1 MIRDD
6 DVLKLR
12 VYGLVEIAQHKH
24 NTPSL
29 NPGYIPLEFGRR
41 ECAARK
47 THRPNSPVILA
58 LFQAAANA
66 ARTHTAVAR
75 KNKLAI
81 ELGVS
86 QWSALRTLER
96 HTNIQPFRF
105 ASRIPGIPEHGA
117 ILIQAAHL

>member
-1 MIRDD
+1 MVRYN
-6 DVLKLR
+6 DVLELG
-12 VYGLVEIAQHKH
+12 VYGPVEKPQHKDDA
-24 NTPSL
+24 
-29 NPGYIPLEFGRR
+29 PGLYPRYVPFKLGRR

-47 THRPNSPVILA
+47 THRPNRPVILA

-75 KNKLAI
+75 KTKLAI
-81 ELGVS
+81 ELGVI
-86 QWSALRTLER
+86 QWYALRTLER